1 MSFSC
6 YSDATAGYIFFIM
19 ACLLLA
25 VNSIIIYF
33 IHHNEFKLMCL
44 LFISFDLLLVFSV
57 DVGLQLDFLLEKL
70 NSNEYLSVA
79 FLIRQ

>member
-1 MSFSC
+1 
-6 YSDATAGYIFFIM
+6 M

-44 LFISFDLLLVFSV
+44 LFITFDLLLVFSV
-57 DVGLQLDFLLEKL
+57 DAGLQLDFLLEKL